1 VRRLLAAGALLAAA
15 ACATPLTPGRVEA
28 SFAPT
33 FGGLYALQQ
42 SQAGRSGVDASALRP
57 RATCRRAGTAASG
70 PGEDWSCTVV
80 YFDAGRSFT
89 QAFELQVKPD
99 GCWRAEAPP
108 VAQPAVR
115 TDPLTGV
122 TRSNPLSEFEGCL
135 DTSWGS

>member
-1 VRRLLAAGALLAAA
+1 MKRLLAGAALVTAA
-15 ACATPLTPGRVEA
+15 ACASPLTAGRVEA

-33 FGGLYALQQ
+33 FGALYALQQ
-42 SQAGRSGVDASALRP
+42 SQDGRTDVDARGLGP
-57 RATCRRAGTAASG
+57 RATCHRTGVDRNG
-70 PGEDWSCTVV
+70 PGDDWTCTVV
-80 YFDAGRSFT
+80 YVDTQTTFT

-122 TRSNPLSEFEGCL
+122 TRANPLSEFEGCL
-135 DTSWGS
+135 DTSWR